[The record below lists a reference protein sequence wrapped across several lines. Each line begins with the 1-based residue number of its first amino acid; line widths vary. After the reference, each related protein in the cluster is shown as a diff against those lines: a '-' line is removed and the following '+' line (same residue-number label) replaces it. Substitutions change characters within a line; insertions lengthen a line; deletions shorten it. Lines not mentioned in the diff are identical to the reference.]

1 MEIGYSGSIF
11 GLLNEKRFVFKIGLI
26 TLSGVLLVS
35 CAGGDLAGSRVEL
48 TTSVPGVEWSSEWRE
63 GGLSPESLYL
73 LLSAEIAG
81 QRGDYEM
88 ALDNYLIVAKQT
100 GDPKVAER
108 ATQVALFVKEK
119 ERALTAVTLWL
130 DSDPTSIAAKK
141 IAALLYLRRGEW
153 ENGLVQ
159 LKALL
164 NRPDVEFDALLVDL
178 VKLVGAEAPEESMAI
193 MAGLARAFPDQPLV
207 HFNYAG
213 VALNQMALEVAL
225 DEIRKALQLRPKWPR
240 AKLLEAKIVLQMG
253 NKAAAKTIIKQALAL
268 DPNDTDLQ
276 MIAARLLTK
285 LGDFSAAGKIFT
297 RLVRRQPDYRAA
309 HFELALVK
317 LQLKDAAAA
326 RKILLKLAEDS
337 VWRDR
342 AYLYLGYLESEEKNY
357 DRALEWFDRVIESG
371 GALGEEAG
379 LSAISTAVAGNRND
393 EAMER
398 LRTLRRRFPEQAVRF
413 YLLEAELLTKQQDYQ
428 GVIDLM
434 SEGLKALP
442 GQSELLYTRALSAE
456 RLGRLDVL
464 ERDLKTILEEDPDDV
479 NALNALGYTLVDQ
492 TDRYSEAQGYLDK
505 AIQMKPDDPVII
517 DSYGWLQY
525 RLGNYQKALEYLQ
538 RAYKL
543 NRDTEIAGHLG
554 EVLWVMGR
562 QTDARAIWKEALK
575 QDPDNEALLK
585 VIMRVTGGGGS

>member
-1 MEIGYSGSIF
+1 
-11 GLLNEKRFVFKIGLI
+11 
-26 TLSGVLLVS
+26 
-35 CAGGDLAGSRVEL
+35 
-48 TTSVPGVEWSSEWRE
+48 
-63 GGLSPESLYL
+63 
-73 LLSAEIAG
+73 
-81 QRGDYEM
+81 
-88 ALDNYLIVAKQT
+88 
-100 GDPKVAER
+100 
-108 ATQVALFVKEK
+108 
-119 ERALTAVTLWL
+119 
-130 DSDPTSIAAKK
+130 
-141 IAALLYLRRGEW
+141 
-153 ENGLVQ
+153 
-159 LKALL
+159 
-164 NRPDVEFDALLVDL
+164 
-178 VKLVGAEAPEESMAI
+178 
-193 MAGLARAFPDQPLV
+193 
-207 HFNYAG
+207 
-213 VALNQMALEVAL
+213 MALEVAL

-413 YLLEAELLTKQQDYQ
+413 YMLEAELLTKQQDYQ

-434 SEGLKALP
+434 SEGLKVLP